1 MITNDNNCNRS
12 REEEYANIINI
23 IRAQP
28 EFEHFSETEIQV
40 LAASL
45 KELSL
50 LIYELASQ
58 SDSTK

>member
-1 MITNDNNCNRS
+1 MKINDNNCNLN
-12 REEEYANIINI
+12 REDEYANIIKI

-28 EFEHFSETEIQV
+28 EFEKCSETEIQV

>member
-1 MITNDNNCNRS
+1 MHDNNCNLS
-12 REEEYANIINI
+12 REEENANIIKI

-28 EFEHFSETEIQV
+28 EFEKCSETEIQV

-58 SDSTK
+58 NDSSE

>member
-28 EFEHFSETEIQV
+28 EFEKCSETEIQV